1 MIISG
6 ILYKL
11 YKAANHRNVRIV
23 CCGKKFSASIDIGYN
38 SPSPSSSQ
46 HQIIDVEESSRKR
59 NESYYATKIQ
69 AAYRGY
75 YSRRRLQFEE
85 LIRLARLANL

>member
-23 CCGKKFSASIDIGYN
+23 CCGKKFSASIDIGY
-38 SPSPSSSQ
+38 SQSSQSSSQ
-46 HQIIDVEESSRKR
+46 HEIVDVDHSSRK
-59 NESYYATKIQ
+59 NKESYYATKIQ

-75 YSRRRLQFEE
+75 SSRRRIQFEE

>member
-11 YKAANHRNVRIV
+11 YKAANHRNVRIM
-23 CCGKKFSASIDIGYN
+23 CCGKKFSASIDIGY
-38 SPSPSSSQ
+38 SQSSPSSSQ
-46 HQIIDVEESSRKR
+46 HEIVNVKENR
-59 NESYYATKIQ
+59 ESYYATKIQ

-75 YSRRRLQFEE
+75 SSRRRLQFEE